1 MIKRKRTLGTS
12 GLEWVFLALMA
23 LGLGFGLPGS
33 RGGDVFFERFEDAC
47 LVVLEDAI
55 PGGLKGAFSVA
66 ISRDSLQPDN
76 FHPMPPRMWERL
88 SARLKAKGADVSG
101 YVPADKVRVRKGAAY
116 EAGTDRAVTV
126 WCIAGISWLG
136 DHRLRITQQRFRNG
150 LDGGMHTAVLEFV
163 DGAWVVVARTHQG
176 MAGVDE
182 AREAEARASAR
193 VRVGAVPRGGLLWRT
208 GFLLAGPDAGSVGFE
223 QCTVGEGFCRRM
235 GHGSVGGRGYRT

>member
-1 MIKRKRTLGTS
+1 MIKRKCTLGTS
-12 GLEWVFLALMA
+12 GPEWVFLALMA

-55 PGGLKGAFSVA
+55 P
-66 ISRDSLQPDN
+66 
-76 FHPMPPRMWERL
+76 PR
-88 SARLKAKGADVSG
+88 
-101 YVPADKVRVRKGAAY
+101 
-116 EAGTDRAVTV
+116 
-126 WCIAGISWLG
+126 
-136 DHRLRITQQRFRNG
+136 

-193 VRVGAVPRGGLLWRT
+193 VRVRAVPWGGLLWRT